1 MIGRSSKE
9 NFSFLLPSVESLK
22 DKPWKNILNSCIY
35 EGEKKFG
42 SETLDRA
49 MGLMQ
54 RWVRSIL
61 YVLLWFNGIF
71 LASLEFVNLILGK
84 CLRYKICNFQY
95 LYQMHKMYLKVSK
108 GIWRC
113 IKVSEGIWRY
123 LTVFECIWRHLKV
136 SEGICRCQNVSEVIW
151 RHFDV
156 FEGIWMYLIYL
167 EGTTCWMHQS
177 FSAIGIRLFGMM
189 PPTMINGSIGCLVL
203 WTESIQAFKYVI
215 KIK

>member
-1 MIGRSSKE
+1 
-9 NFSFLLPSVESLK
+9 
-22 DKPWKNILNSCIY
+22 
-35 EGEKKFG
+35 
-42 SETLDRA
+42 

-84 CLRYKICNFQY
+84 CLKYKICNFQY
-95 LYQMHKMYLKVSK
+95 LYQMQKMYLKISK

-113 IKVSEGIWRY
+113 IKVSEGIWRSLKVSDSIWMY
-123 LTVFECIWRHLKV
+123 LEALEGFWRYLQVSKGIWSYLNSEGILMYLKV
-136 SEGICRCQNVSEVIW
+136 SESIC
-151 RHFDV
+151 
-156 FEGIWMYLIYL
+156 MYLFYL